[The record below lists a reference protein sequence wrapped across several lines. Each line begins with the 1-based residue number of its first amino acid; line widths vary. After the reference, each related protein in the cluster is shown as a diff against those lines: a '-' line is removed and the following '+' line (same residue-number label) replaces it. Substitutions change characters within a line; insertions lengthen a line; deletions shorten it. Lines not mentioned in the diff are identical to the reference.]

1 MDDSEPLLENPNDG
15 PKNEYI
21 DKLTMELLLNKNHY
35 SKYLAKTDPKK
46 HDQYQEYKSK
56 LRKYSVEIIDITSQL
71 IENPKSAPS
80 LDIDDSFNTYVK
92 SILRHFELKELE
104 NPQDKKDEDEDMLF
118 GEMNTEPLVPKP
130 SKSFWG
136 KERVVKKS
144 SGLSADARAFS
155 RGNF

>member
-1 MDDSEPLLENPNDG
+1 MDDSEPLLETPKEVS
-15 PKNEYI
+15 KNEYI

-46 HDQYQEYKSK
+46 HDQFQEYKSK
-56 LRKYSVEIIDITSQL
+56 LRKYSVEIMDITSQL

-80 LDIDDSFNTYVK
+80 LDIDDSFDAYVK

-104 NPQDKKDEDEDMLF
+104 NHEDKNEDEDMLF
-118 GEMNTEPLVPKP
+118 GELDAEPVETKP
-130 SKSFWG
+130 SKSFWS